1 MFQYFGS
8 NLDPGG
14 KILNSSKFQVQSNM
28 KEYTFGR
35 DIKCDYVIL
44 DPQRRVSRKHGC
56 VYELKGE
63 FFIKDMRSANGI
75 YVNNIKIPHH
85 NPFNFKLTDCIT
97 LSKDYVLDIFE
108 VMPINLDRT
117 LVMNSVLK
125 SNLTNPKV
133 NVVTFQSGDKKVN
146 LDIEK
151 TSISDVVELDN
162 SPYLTIGRD
171 NDNKLVLPH
180 TFVSRNHCKMR
191 LITPQIIE
199 IIDLGSSNGTYADGQ
214 KLQPNKPYQFS
225 TAAMIKLSSSFPLDL
240 KKIFPNIQI
249 VQRNIQQENVHRP
262 NLQNSLDQSPITKK
276 EKKAFNEL
284 ENVWK
289 EYMERQNNANS
300 LAMGYSLGGAVFG
313 LAAAALT
320 GGIGSIVL
328 LSGGGLV
335 GRYLGQ
341 QKTNEIKGDLTYE
354 DMFLETYCC
363 PRCKESFQRK
373 PWVTIRDCYKCKIKF
388 K

>member
-1 MFQYFGS
+1 
-8 NLDPGG
+8 
-14 KILNSSKFQVQSNM
+14 M

-35 DIKCDYVIL
+35 DITCDYVIL

-63 FFIKDMRSANGI
+63 FFIKDMGSANGI
-75 YVNNIKIPHH
+75 FINNNKVTHD
-85 NPFNFKLTDCIT
+85 NPVNFKLTDRIT

-117 LVMNSVLK
+117 LVMNSVAK
-125 SNLTNPKV
+125 SNLTIPKG
-133 NVVTFQSGDKKVN
+133 NVITFQSGDKKVN

-151 TSISDVVELDN
+151 TSIRDVIELDY
-162 SPYLTIGRD
+162 SPYLTIGRG
-171 NDNKLVLPH
+171 NENKLVLPH
-180 TFVSRNHCKMR
+180 NFVSLNHCKMR

-199 IIDLGSSNGTYADGQ
+199 IIDLNSSNGTYVDGQ
-214 KLQPNKPYQFS
+214 NLQPNKPYQFS
-225 TAAMIKLSSSFPLDL
+225 TAAMIKLGGSFQLDL

-249 VQRNIQQENVHRP
+249 VQRNIQQENTPKP
-262 NLQNSLDQSPITKK
+262 NLQNSLDHGPITKK

-289 EYMERQNNANS
+289 EYMERQNKANS
-300 LAMGYSLGGAVFG
+300 SAMGYGIGGAVFG
-313 LAAAALT
+313 VAAAAFTGLT
-320 GGIGSIVL
+320 AGIGGLVL
-328 LSGGGLV
+328 ISGGGLV

>member
-1 MFQYFGS
+1 M
-8 NLDPGG
+8 
-14 KILNSSKFQVQSNM
+14 I
-28 KEYTFGR
+28 KEYFFGR
-35 DIKCDYVIL
+35 DTSCDYVIL

-56 VYELKGE
+56 VYKFNGE
-63 FFIKDMRSANGI
+63 FFIKDLGSTNGI
-75 YVNNIKIPHH
+75 YVNNNKIPYN
-85 NPFNFKLTDCIT
+85 NPINFKLTDQIT
-97 LSKDYVLDIFE
+97 LSKDFVLDIFE

-117 LVMNSVLK
+117 LVMNSAAK
-125 SNLTNPKV
+125 SNLTNPKS

-151 TSISDVVELDN
+151 TSISDVIKLDN
-162 SPYLTIGRD
+162 SPYLTIGRG

-180 TFVSRNHCKMR
+180 TFISRNHCKIR

-199 IIDLGSSNGTYADGQ
+199 IIDLGSSNGTYVDSQ

-225 TAAMIKLSSSFPLDL
+225 TAAMIKFGSSFPFDL

-249 VQRNIQQENVHRP
+249 VQRNIQQENAPKP
-262 NLQNSLDQSPITKK
+262 NLQNPFDQSPITKK

-289 EYMERQNNANS
+289 EYVERQNKANS
-300 LAMGYSLGGAVFG
+300 SAMGYSIGGAAFG
-313 LAAAALT
+313 IAAAAFTGLT
-320 GGIGSIVL
+320 GGIGGIVL
-328 LSGGGLV
+328 MSGGGLV

-341 QKTNEIKGDLTYE
+341 QKTNEIKGDLTFE

-363 PRCKESFQRK
+363 PRCKESFQKK